1 MEKKNIMVN
10 LKPKKKDTRTHRT
23 SIGFGM
29 TLGGILT
36 LLIMI
41 PFFGNDKEALCVIP
55 VVKRYQL

>member
-1 MEKKNIMVN
+1 MDKN
-10 LKPKKKDTRTHRT
+10 KDTRTHKT

-41 PFFGNDKEALCVIP
+41 PFFGNDKEALCVFLGSIIMGWDD
-55 VVKRYQL
+55 RCF